1 LAKLDSDKVPELIDQ
16 LLSAK
21 TNISAIYTRSAIKN
35 NPQKV
40 INTLLLADDLADTAD
55 AYAEYDYRMN
65 HELAFACG
73 NPIYVLTLNG
83 FKGFYARIAKHYFA
97 DERTRHLAQSF
108 FKDLKALA
116 EQEKFDESIF
126 LIRKYGLQSGEL
138 WQEIRATLPA
148 DIMDEDA

>member
-1 LAKLDSDKVPELIDQ
+1 
-16 LLSAK
+16 
-21 TNISAIYTRSAIKN
+21 
-35 NPQKV
+35 V

-148 DIMDEDA
+148 DIMDEDV